1 MKGRDTSDVAMSALA
16 VVADAIL
23 IFAGFM
29 LTTWIR
35 FDSGMISLHHD
46 VPPPHLY
53 ELYCKGALV
62 ATLGFLFVFKA
73 LGLYVRPQLG
83 TFSDRIP
90 RLFRAA
96 FFGFVL
102 AVALAFSIRTDP
114 PFSRIM
120 VFVSLPVVFICVL
133 MERGLLFWLELHLAR
148 HHSTTRSV
156 LVLGTGWIAG
166 RLKLALDREPRLR
179 ARVTGFLRTTQD
191 PPHESVP
198 ANLILGDVSETSAWL
213 DKNKVNQVILTDTS
227 IGQTRIVELI
237 LQCEQALITFQL
249 VPDTFQML
257 TGGVEMQLIH
267 NIPVLGIKTRPL
279 GIFWNRLIKRVT
291 DVLGAIFGI
300 LIFFLPCLVIVLMIK
315 RSSSG
320 PVFYLQERIGDN
332 GKIFTMVKFRTMLA
346 NAEQDTG
353 PVWTQKND
361 PRRTSIGK
369 FLRSWNIDEL
379 PQLWN
384 VLKGDMSLVG
394 PRPERPLFVGQFKED
409 IQGYMSRH
417 LSKPGMTG
425 WAQINGL
432 RGNTDV
438 RERVKYDLFYLE
450 NWSLSFDFKI
460 LVKTLFAWK
469 NAY

>member
-1 MKGRDTSDVAMSALA
+1 MRGRDTSDVAMSALA
-16 VVADAIL
+16 VVADAIF

-29 LTTWIR
+29 LATWMR
-35 FDSGMISLHHD
+35 FDSGMIPMFHD
-46 VPPPHLY
+46 MPPPHLY
-53 ELYCKGALV
+53 ALYVKGALV
-62 ATLGFLFVFKA
+62 ATLGFLFVFQT
-73 LGLYVRPQLG
+73 LGLYIRPQLG

-90 RLFRAA
+90 RLLRATLL
-96 FFGFVL
+96 GFVL

-120 VFVSLPVVFICVL
+120 VFVALPIVFICALV
-133 MERGLLFWLELHLAR
+133 ERRLLFQLELHLAR
-148 HHSTTRSV
+148 HHTTTRSV
-156 LVLGTGWIAG
+156 LVLGCGWIAG
-166 RLKLALDREPRLR
+166 HLKRALDHEPRLR
-179 ARVTGFLRTTQD
+179 ARVIGFLRTTNE
-191 PPHESVP
+191 PPHQSVP
-198 ANLILGDVSETSAWL
+198 ADLILGDVSEAGRWL
-213 DKNKVNQVILTDTS
+213 EKNRVSQVILTDTS
-227 IGQTRIVELI
+227 IGQARIVELI
-237 LQCEQALITFQL
+237 MQCEQALVTFQL

-257 TGGVEMQLIH
+257 TGGVEMQVIH
-267 NIPVLGIKTRPL
+267 DIPVLGIKAWPL
-279 GIFWNRLIKRVT
+279 DRFWNRLIKRIE
-291 DVLGAIFGI
+291 DILGAALGI
-300 LIFFLPCLVIVLMIK
+300 LLFALPCLFIVFLIK
-315 RSSSG
+315 RSSPG
-320 PVFYLQERIGDN
+320 PIFYLQERIGDR
-332 GKIFTMVKFRTMLA
+332 GRRFTMVKFRTMLE

-353 PVWTQKND
+353 PVWTKEND
-361 PRRTSIGK
+361 PRRTNIGR
-369 FLRSWNIDEL
+369 FLRAWNIDEL

-425 WAQINGL
+425 WAQVNGL

-460 LVKTLFAWK
+460 LAKTLFAWK